1 MVKKFVPRALCA
13 AALLVGMVGGPGGAQ
28 AQVNPRSVATVSKV
42 RTITIE
48 SFSYLVPK
56 HVRAGSKVK
65 VVNKDVSAHTVSADD
80 GSFSVRIKGAGTA
93 YLTAP
98 SKPGSYSF
106 HCVYHGSMQGVLVVK
121 KRR

>member
-1 MVKKFVPRALCA
+1 MKFVPRALCA
-13 AALLVGMVGGPGGAQ
+13 AVLLVAMSGGPVGAQ
-28 AQVNPRSVATVSKV
+28 TQVDPHSVATVSRV
-42 RTITIE
+42 RTITIQ
-48 SFSYLVPK
+48 SFSYLVPQ

-65 VVNKDVSAHTVSADD
+65 VVNKDIPAHTVSADD
-80 GSFSVRIKGAGTA
+80 GSFGVDVGGGGTG

-106 HCVYHGSMQGVLVVK
+106 HCIYHGSMHGVLVVK